1 MDNCIYFNILLHRK
15 KEGFIVSL
23 QAMLTIKNTLKI
35 VCFGLFFQFGNAQYI
50 TVDQNRTPQDLVENV
65 LINSPCANVSNI
77 SFSGG
82 NYASGEKS
90 FGYFDATGTTFPFEK
105 GIVLTT
111 GRINDTPGPNAY
123 ISDGGGGMGWDG
135 DSDLNQALGLSNTF
149 NATILEFDFVPLGNK
164 ISFDYIFASE
174 QYLLN
179 PTPNQCNFT
188 DGFAFLLKEA
198 GTATYQN
205 LAVIPGTTT
214 PVKVNTVRGPGTA
227 CPPANAAYFDAF
239 NAEEYPTNFNGQ
251 TVVLTA
257 QSDVIPGTTYHIKL
271 VIADEG
277 NYRYDSAIFL
287 GGGSFNFGGSIGDN
301 RLIATGNPLCQNE
314 TLAVDATQN
323 GATGY
328 KWYQNDVLLTGET
341 NATYTVNSAGNY
353 SVKVNYG
360 GICETTLTIKIE
372 YAPTLITKQDLFTL
386 CDADA
391 LQDGK
396 TAFNLTSIIP
406 DLFTNLP
413 SNYNISFFET
423 PTSSTVLPANYTN
436 TTAFNQTIYARITNI
451 QNCYSNYPVQLKVN
465 TFSTILVDEELG
477 LCENNP
483 IILNAGSGFSSYSWN
498 TNPVQTSQQI
508 TVSTA
513 GTYVVTLTNATNCSK
528 TKTFTVTAS
537 GIATITN
544 ILIDDFAA
552 NNSAIVETTGLGVYE
567 FSLNGTIYQN
577 SNVFNNLGE
586 GEYTVFVRDTKGCGV
601 VSKSF
606 YILNYPKYFTP
617 NGDGYNDYWE
627 INNLDKRNLQN
638 SIISIY
644 DRYGKLITQLYRQN
658 YAWDG
663 TLNGRQLPSTDY
675 WFVMELTDGKT
686 VKGHFTLKR

>member
-1 MDNCIYFNILLHRK
+1 
-15 KEGFIVSL
+15 
-23 QAMLTIKNTLKI
+23 MLTIKNTLKI